1 MANSS
6 LTLSSLDF
14 DTLKNNLKKFLS
26 SQDIFK
32 DYNFEGSN
40 INVLLDVL
48 SYNSYLNSFYLNMI
62 ASEMFLDSAQKY
74 DSIVSHAKELNYVPR
89 SASHSVAD
97 ISFTL
102 ETKDLN
108 NKLTIPKGT
117 KFYGTNSNG
126 TFNFVTEQISTYVSV
141 NDTFSVANL
150 LIKEGSYFQD
160 SYIMNYD
167 LENQRFLISNKNIDI
182 SSISVNVSENYG
194 ANVTEFQKVNTL
206 YNLDT
211 FSNVYFI
218 QAAENNLY
226 EITFGDG
233 LFGRRPLNEA
243 LITVKYIIT
252 NGSDGNG
259 VKAFSLSDDLGFLNG
274 GTANPSTITVNRES
288 QGGAN
293 QESIESVR
301 FTAPRYFAT
310 QQRAVSSDDYASLVL
325 ANFGGEIG
333 DVAVYGGETT
343 EPKKYGRVIICL
355 KPSSGVIA
363 PNYVKNKV
371 VNYLR
376 DYIVIPNRVLIS
388 DPEYM
393 YIWMNS
399 IVEYNIYKTD
409 KSPKDIQSIVIN
421 TITDFSENNL
431 EKFNKDLRY
440 SRLVADI
447 DNCDIS
453 ISSNQSDI
461 RVIKRIA
468 PKMKYPSTY
477 LLDINNPI
485 DVSGDVIDNQ
495 DLLENPTYEGR
506 FDVANIIS
514 SRFDYITS
522 KGDTYSICYIEDDGE
537 GVLSVYSIINS
548 ILSKIEDV
556 GTVDYKKGILKIN
569 NIRVFNFERYISI
582 YCKTIGKDVLANK
595 TKIIIIDPVDLNI
608 NVRETSY

>member
-126 TFNFVTEQISTYVSV
+126 TFNFVTDQISTYVSV

>member
-126 TFNFVTEQISTYVSV
+126 TFNFVTDQISTYVSV

-293 QESIESVR
+293 QEL
-301 FTAPRYFAT
+301 
-310 QQRAVSSDDYASLVL
+310 SL
-325 ANFGGEIG
+325 IH
-333 DVAVYGGETT
+333 
-343 EPKKYGRVIICL
+343 I
-355 KPSSGVIA
+355 
-363 PNYVKNKV
+363 
-371 VNYLR
+371 
-376 DYIVIPNRVLIS
+376 
-388 DPEYM
+388 
-393 YIWMNS
+393 
-399 IVEYNIYKTD
+399 
-409 KSPKDIQSIVIN
+409 
-421 TITDFSENNL
+421 
-431 EKFNKDLRY
+431 
-440 SRLVADI
+440 
-447 DNCDIS
+447 
-453 ISSNQSDI
+453 
-461 RVIKRIA
+461 
-468 PKMKYPSTY
+468 
-477 LLDINNPI
+477 
-485 DVSGDVIDNQ
+485 
-495 DLLENPTYEGR
+495 
-506 FDVANIIS
+506 
-514 SRFDYITS
+514 
-522 KGDTYSICYIEDDGE
+522 
-537 GVLSVYSIINS
+537 
-548 ILSKIEDV
+548 
-556 GTVDYKKGILKIN
+556 
-569 NIRVFNFERYISI
+569 
-582 YCKTIGKDVLANK
+582 
-595 TKIIIIDPVDLNI
+595 
-608 NVRETSY
+608 

>member
-126 TFNFVTEQISTYVSV
+126 TFNFVTDQISTYVSV

-522 KGDTYSICYIEDDGE
+522 KGDTYSICYIEDHGE

>member
-495 DLLENPTYEGR
+495 DLLINPTYEGR

>member
-126 TFNFVTEQISTYVSV
+126 TFNFVTDQISTYVSV

-495 DLLENPTYEGR
+495 DLLINPTYEGR